1 MSDRIGIYGGTFSP
15 VHNGHIAMAKSFIE
29 QMELDRLYII
39 PTCLPPHKAAVGGA
53 SADDRM
59 SMLMLA
65 FGSMERVT
73 ISDIELCRGDK
84 SYTVDTLRALEDEG
98 ELYLLCGSDMFT
110 TFETWKEPQ
119 EIFRLASVVLG
130 RREHDETVERELESS
145 RQLYKKKY
153 GARLYEI
160 HFPTIEVSSSDIR
173 ERISRGVPFD
183 GLVPREVASF
193 IVENKLYSFES

>member
-1 MSDRIGIYGGTFSP
+1 MNDRIGIYGGTFSP

-39 PTCLPPHKAAVGGA
+39 PTCLPPHKAAVKGA

-59 SMLMLA
+59 SMLVLA
-65 FGSMERVT
+65 FGGMESVT
-73 ISDIELCRGDK
+73 VSDIELRRGDK
-84 SYTVDTLRALEDEG
+84 SYTVDTLRALKNEG

-110 TFETWKEPQ
+110 TFETWKEPR
-119 EIFRLASVVLG
+119 EIFKLASVVLG
-130 RREHDETVERELESS
+130 RREHDEAVERELESS
-145 RQLYKKKY
+145 RRLYEEKY

-173 ERISRGVPFD
+173 ERIRHGAPF
-183 GLVPREVASF
+183 GELVPHDVASF
-193 IVENKLYSFES
+193 IVKNKLYSFER